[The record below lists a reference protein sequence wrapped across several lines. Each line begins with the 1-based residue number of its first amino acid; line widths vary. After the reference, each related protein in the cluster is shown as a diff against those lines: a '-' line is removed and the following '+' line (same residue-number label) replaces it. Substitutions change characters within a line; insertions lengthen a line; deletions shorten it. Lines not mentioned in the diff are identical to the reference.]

1 MLRIMARVVAQLR
14 WRRAERSGLPFLSPT
29 CGRES
34 REAGREGASSRG
46 RASFDLPLSR
56 SFGPPSP
63 TSGRG
68 DKQRVLG
75 FTIAGLIG
83 IGIATTAHAY
93 PVDGYAYTG
102 IRRLDYIAGVEAGT
116 IPGRKMAPGQYLRM
130 EQVQPGWKTNDGK
143 LLPDVDADFT
153 AELSKML
160 KASGYGSYS
169 VALLDLSDPTAAKYA
184 GYDDDN
190 KANVGSVG
198 KVLVVLALFQT
209 LADLYPDDIA
219 ARERVLRDTR
229 VTADQYSQYDHHT
242 VTFWDPATKVRKSRQ
257 IRAGDEASL
266 WEYLDWM
273 LSASSNSAAGMVQ
286 KELIALKHFG
296 RAYPASKD
304 DTEAFF
310 KSQTGKQLGDL
321 YLQTMDDAVLR
332 NGLDPGQFRQ
342 GSIFTHG
349 GKQKVVGTNSFATTE
364 QLVRYLY
371 RLEAGT
377 LIDAFSSRE
386 IKRLLYMTQRRI
398 RYASH
403 PVLNDSAVYFKSGS
417 FYQCKVSG
425 TCGKY
430 KGDKTN
436 RLASVAMVES
446 PAGTPRLRYL
456 VAIHSN
462 VLGVNSAV
470 AHQTL
475 ALKIQR
481 LIEARHPVEAQAPA
495 TPENAFPQVPVDDP
509 EAGGGQND
517 PQ

>member
-1 MLRIMARVVAQLR
+1 MLQIMARVVKSIQ
-14 WRRAERSGLPFLSPT
+14 RRGALLMSSLPRAGESPSRSEGS
-29 CGRES
+29 
-34 REAGREGASSRG
+34 EGAHLEQSTMFEVCSLTR
-46 RASFDLPLSR
+46 RCA
-56 SFGPPSP
+56 PPSP
-63 TSGRG
+63 ARGRG
-68 DKQRVLG
+68 EKAGALLLTMALLG
-75 FTIAGLIG
+75 AAIP
-83 IGIATTAHAY
+83 AHAY

-116 IPGRKMAPGQYLRM
+116 VPGRKMQPGQYLRM
-130 EQVQPGWKTNDGK
+130 EQVQPGWKTNEGK
-143 LLPDVDADFT
+143 LLPDVDADFS
-153 AELSKML
+153 AQLSKML
-160 KASGYGSYS
+160 KSSGYGSYS
-169 VALLDLSDPTAAKYA
+169 VALLDLSDPSAAKYA

-209 LADLYPDDIA
+209 LADLYPGDGPDAIA

-229 VTADQYSQYDHHT
+229 VVADQYSQYDHHT
-242 VTFWDPATKVRKSRQ
+242 VTFWDPATKVRKSRS

-296 RAYPASKD
+296 RAYPASKE

-310 KSQTGKQLGDL
+310 KSQSGKQLGDL

-342 GSIFTHG
+342 GSLFTRG

-377 LIDAFSSRE
+377 LVDAFSSRE

-425 TCGKY
+425 SCGKY

-481 LIEARHPVEAQAPA
+481 LIESRHPVEVQAPA

-509 EAGGGQND
+509 EAGGD
-517 PQ
+517 RDEPQ